1 MNDLPPTVT
10 RLDEGTAS
18 DQNQAVRS
26 LYQQLL
32 AAWNKRD
39 ATEYAALFAP
49 EATVVGFDGSQMNG
63 QADISTTI
71 RQIFLGHPTPPYY
84 SKIRSVRFLNDEIAL
99 LQAVVGM
106 VPPGQTKIAPTLN
119 AMQSL
124 VAIKNNHNGAVIWR
138 ITFLQNTPA
147 QFHGRP
153 ELVEQLTLELQQ
165 LLEQGSKELE
175 IL

>member
-1 MNDLPPTVT
+1 MNNLP
-10 RLDEGTAS
+10 REGTAS
-18 DQNQAVRS
+18 NEDQAIRS

-32 AAWNKRD
+32 TAWNKRD
-39 ATEYAALFAP
+39 ATGYAALFTQ

-63 QADISTTI
+63 QADISATI
-71 RQIFLGHPTPPYY
+71 RQIFLDHPTPPYY
-84 SKIRSVRFLNDEIAL
+84 SKIRSVRFLSAEIAL

-106 VPPGQTKIAPTLN
+106 VPAGQTKIAPTLN
-119 AMQSL
+119 AIQSL
-124 VAIKNNHNGAVIWR
+124 VAVKSEQHGAASWH

-165 LLEQGSKELE
+165 LLEQTEKS
-175 IL
+175 